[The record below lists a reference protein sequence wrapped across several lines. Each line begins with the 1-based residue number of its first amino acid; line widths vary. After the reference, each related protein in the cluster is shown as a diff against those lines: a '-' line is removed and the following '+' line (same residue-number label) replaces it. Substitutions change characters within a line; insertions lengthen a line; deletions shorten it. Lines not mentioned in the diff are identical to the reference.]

1 MDRTEEVAIKL
12 ERVRQLMAEEE
23 LEAIVLGGATNF
35 AWITGGGDDVV
46 ALAAERGVASVVIT
60 ADDQYVITDNI
71 EAGRLS
77 EEELSGL
84 DFTVVQ
90 DEWHKDNFVTML
102 DSIVTGETAA
112 DGDWLPG
119 ASDYGD
125 EIARLRW
132 SLLPPEIER
141 YRALGQDVARCLTE
155 TAREVQLGQTEHE
168 IAGLLTGKLKPLNIA
183 PNVILI
189 AADERIAKFR
199 HPIPT
204 TNKLEQ
210 YVMLVASVRRHG
222 LQASAT
228 RIVHFGELSP
238 ELRDKHAAVALV
250 DACYCLETKPG
261 ARVPTIFARAQQT
274 YAATGYEHEWR
285 LHHQGGACGYAGRDY
300 KATPDTDEVV
310 LEQQAFAWNPSITG
324 TKSEDTILATSEGP
338 QVLTPA
344 HEWPLLEVEYHGQSF
359 ARPDILVR

>member
-1 MDRTEEVAIKL
+1 MDRIEEVAAKL
-12 ERVRQLMAEEE
+12 ERVRGLMCEEE
-23 LEAIVLGGATNF
+23 LDAVVLGGATNF
-35 AWITGGGDDVV
+35 SWITGGGDDVV
-46 ALAAERGVASVVIT
+46 ALAGERGVAAVVIT
-60 ADDQYVITDNI
+60 ADDQYVLTDNI

-77 EEELSGL
+77 EEELGGL
-84 DFTVVQ
+84 EFTVVQ

-112 DGDWLPG
+112 DGNWLAG

-132 SLLPPEIER
+132 SLLPPEIAR
-141 YRALGQDVARCLTE
+141 YRALGRDVSRCLTE
-155 TAREVQLGQTEHE
+155 IAREVQPGQTEHE
-168 IAGLLTGKLKPLNIA
+168 IAGLLTGKLKTLAIA

-189 AADERIAKFR
+189 AADERLAKFR

-204 TNKLEQ
+204 GQTLERV
-210 YVMLVASVRRHG
+210 VMLVASVRRHG

-228 RIVHFGELSP
+228 RIVHFGELSA
-238 ELRDKHAAVALV
+238 ELRDKHAAVTLV
-250 DACYCLETKPG
+250 DACFCLETRPG

-274 YAATGYEHEWR
+274 YAATGFEHEWR

-300 KATPDTDEVV
+300 KATPDSDEVV
-310 LEQQAFAWNPSITG
+310 LENQAFAWNPSITG
-324 TKSEDTILATSEGP
+324 TKSEDTILATEDGP
-338 QVLTPA
+338 EVLTPA
-344 HEWPLLEVEYHGQSF
+344 HEWPLLEAKYHGRTF